1 MRKLLKNILMTIA
14 VLLLGTAY
22 TWADGPKPESSMSNP
37 FVVLMVIIILFLAL
51 VIAILGRLVLG
62 AANIKADREK
72 IENAKNAG
80 RRTASTIVTTILLF
94 LSIGAFAQDKVPE
107 TASSTINGLSPTAYY
122 FITGVAFLEL
132 IVIIVLLLM
141 MRSMLSVERKALKM
155 EAAGSGAIVVVPHES
170 WWDRFNKFRPIH
182 QEAAI
187 DLGHNYDGIRELDN
201 RLPPWWLYGFYVSI
215 LFGVI
220 YMYRYH
226 IAHSAP
232 LPREEYE
239 IAVVAADKAKAD
251 YLKKSDNNVD
261 ENSVKLLTDP
271 TSIAAGKQI
280 FEVSCFPC
288 HGKLGEGVVGPNL
301 TDDYW
306 LHGGSVK
313 DIFKTIKYGY
323 PDKGMKSWKDDFSPV
338 QIADLASYI
347 KTLHGTNPPNGKA
360 PQGTLYTEEG
370 AAPSTGNQADST
382 KKDSTA
388 TAK

>member
-1 MRKLLKNILMTIA
+1 
-14 VLLLGTAY
+14 
-22 TWADGPKPESSMSNP
+22 MSNP
-37 FVVLMVIIILFLAL
+37 FVVLMIVIILFLAL

-62 AANIKADREK
+62 AASIKAEREK
-72 IENAKNAG
+72 MENTKTAG
-80 RRTASTIVTTILLF
+80 QRTAASIVTTVLLF
-94 LSIGAFAQDKVPE
+94 LSIGAFAQDKAPE
-107 TASSTINGLSPTAYY
+107 ATSSAINGLSPTAYY

-132 IVIIVLLLM
+132 IVILVLLLM
-141 MRSMLSVERKALKM
+141 MRSMLGIEKKSLKM
-155 EAAGSGAIVVVPHES
+155 AAPGAASATGAALGVPQES
-170 WWDRFNKFRPIH
+170 WWDRVNKFKPIQ

-215 LFGVI
+215 LFAFI

-239 IAVVAADKAKAD
+239 IAVVAADKAKAE
-251 YLKKSDNNVD
+251 YLKKSANNVD
-261 ENSVKLLTDP
+261 ENNVKLLTDA

-280 FEVSCFPC
+280 FEASCFPC
-288 HGKLGEGVVGPNL
+288 HGKLGEGIVGPNL

-338 QIADLASYI
+338 QIADLTSYI

-370 AAPSTGNQADST
+370 AAASTGNPADST

-388 TAK
+388 TVK